1 MSVRYAVRGAQ
12 AMTAHGAL
20 RTWSFAR
27 EWNGRPRLFP
37 LQLQDA
43 PAALRLDPDGET
55 LHRLRQLFHGHVQPG
70 EIVLRVI
77 VRAPL
82 TGVLVHDELPTA
94 LSGERPQGVLAGGD
108 GRNPPPQNRACV
120 TNSGPVLR
128 GGPPPLPPRHR

>member
-37 LQLQDA
+37 LQPQHP

-70 EIVLRVI
+70 EIVLRVV

-82 TGVLVHDELPTA
+82 TGVLVHDELPA
-94 LSGERPQGVLAGGD
+94 ARRGERPQGVLTGG
-108 GRNPPPQNRACV
+108 G
-120 TNSGPVLR
+120 G
-128 GGPPPLPPRHR
+128 GGPPPPRRAALPKGGLVFAPPPHLRPR